1 VPKKAV
7 AIYFLLAFLG
17 AVLFIYFTFPRTKEE
32 IPTSNNQR
40 PFPSSPGPNGV
51 PIPESVPHPSVP
63 NSPHGPTLRVMAW
76 AAPADVPRLQAE
88 ADAFAALS
96 GNSAS
101 LTIDGDEA
109 SYERDLRQALLSD
122 TPPDV
127 CLVDSRRFSGLD
139 PVRDLVSV
147 APQDGISGRSA
158 AAFEIGGKTRAVP
171 DEFSVDMLFFNPKF
185 FDEAGIA
192 YPGPHWTWDIMEAMT
207 RALASLRLK
216 NDAGQPVYPLEIPA
230 SFDFW
235 NILCTQAGHPALDR
249 NVWHLGDAD
258 GRDSQLRGLDL
269 IHEFFHDLTVTAPPV
284 RAGEPVGE
292 YFSSQRA
299 ALLIAPSTFA
309 ASLGGFP
316 FQMTVL
322 PSDISRASL
331 ARVNGWAVTARS
343 QQADA
348 AADLARYL
356 GAQPVHAG
364 WTSVELPTDPAAPD
378 ALCYQALEQSLLPR
392 IEPKTERLAAML
404 DQQINLFARDPDGGT
419 SETLYARIQ
428 DEYHEGYAP
437 VAKDASPFGAV
448 QEKPKADVPQLRG
461 L

>member
-1 VPKKAV
+1 MPKKAV

-17 AVLFIYFTFPRTKEE
+17 AVIFIYFTFPRTKDE

-51 PIPESVPHPSVP
+51 PVPESVPHPNVP
-63 NSPHGPTLRVMAW
+63 NTPHGPSLRVMAW
-76 AAPADVPRLQAE
+76 AAPADVPKLQAE
-88 ADAFAALS
+88 ADAYATLS
-96 GNSAS
+96 GTTAS
-101 LTIDGDEA
+101 LTVDGDEA

-127 CLVDSRRFSGLD
+127 CLVESRSFSGLD
-139 PVRDLVSV
+139 PVRDLVPI

-158 AAFEIGGKTRAVP
+158 AAFEINGKTVAVP
-171 DEFSVDMLFFNPKF
+171 DEFSVDMLFYNPKF

-207 RALASLRLK
+207 RALASLHLK

-258 GRDSQLRGLDL
+258 SRDSQLRGLDL
-269 IHEFFHDLTVTAPPV
+269 IHEFFHELAVTAPPV
-284 RAGEPVGE
+284 RIDEPVGH
-292 YFSSQRA
+292 YFASQRA
-299 ALLIAPSTFA
+299 ALLIAPSTLA
-309 ASLGGFP
+309 ATLTGFP

-331 ARVNGWAVTARS
+331 ARVNGWGVTARS
-343 QQADA
+343 QQTDA

-364 WTSVELPTDPAAPD
+364 WTSVVLPTDSAAPD
-378 ALCYQALEQSLLPR
+378 AMCYQALEQSLLPR
-392 IEPKTERLAAML
+392 VEPKTARLVAML
-404 DQQINLFARDPDGGT
+404 DQQINLFARDPQGGT

-428 DEYHEGYAP
+428 DEYHDGYAP
-437 VAKDASPFGAV
+437 VPKDSSPFGNV